1 MEYEIVEKPPSPEEY
16 IQLRQLV
23 GWGIHKRETIINA
36 LPNSLYCVCAYLNA
50 EIIGMARII
59 GDGGL
64 AYYIQ
69 DVIIKPDYQR
79 KGIGTELMNKIM
91 GYIRIHASDN
101 TVIGLM
107 SAEGKETFYERYGFT
122 KRPAGRFGSGMTMFW
137 KSEKVDACYNLK
149 HLAG

>member
-1 MEYEIVEKPPSPEEY
+1 MNYQIIEKLPSPEEF

-23 GWGIHKRETIINA
+23 RWGIPGRDVIVKA
-36 LPNSLYCVCAYLNA
+36 LPNSLYCICAVADA

-69 DVIIKPDYQR
+69 DVIIKPEYQR
-79 KGIGTELMNKIM
+79 QGIGTALMNKIM
-91 GYIRIHASDN
+91 EYIRVHAKNN

-107 SAEGKETFYERYGFT
+107 AAKGKEPFYERYGFT
-122 KRPAGRFGSGMTMFW
+122 VRPNDNLGSGMTIFW
-137 KSEKVDACYNLK
+137 RVEKTE
-149 HLAG
+149 